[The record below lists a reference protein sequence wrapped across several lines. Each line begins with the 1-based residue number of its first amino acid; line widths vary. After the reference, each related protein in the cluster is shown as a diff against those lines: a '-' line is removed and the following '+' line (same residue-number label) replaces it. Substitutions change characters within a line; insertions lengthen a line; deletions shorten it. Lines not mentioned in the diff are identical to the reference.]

1 MRNKMS
7 DIEQEAKMISA
18 TIEWWQGEVSAVVER
33 LAILNEQEFR
43 DEEEIKKL
51 EKKLQFLY
59 CKGVS
64 EVKNVDK
71 FFRKLMSTFT

>member
-1 MRNKMS
+1 MS

-18 TIEWWQGEVSAVVER
+18 TIEWWQSEVSAVVER
-33 LAILNEQEFR
+33 LMILNEQEFR

-51 EKKLQFLY
+51 KKKLQFLY

-71 FFRKLMSTFT
+71 FFKKWDLDE

>member
-18 TIEWWQGEVSAVVER
+18 TIEWWHGEVSAVVER
-33 LAILNEQEFR
+33 LSILNEQEFK
-43 DEEEIKKL
+43 DEEEIEKL

-59 CKGVS
+59 GKGVS

-71 FFRKLMSTFT
+71 FFKKWDLDE

>member
-43 DEEEIKKL
+43 DEEEIEKL

-71 FFRKLMSTFT
+71 FFRKWDLDE

>member
-18 TIEWWQGEVSAVVER
+18 TIEWWHGEVSAVVER
-33 LAILNEQEFR
+33 LSILNEQEFK
-43 DEEEIKKL
+43 DEEEIEKL

-59 CKGVS
+59 GKGVS

-71 FFRKLMSTFT
+71 FFRKWDLDE

>member
-1 MRNKMS
+1 MS

-18 TIEWWQGEVSAVVER
+18 TIEWWQSEVSAVVER
-33 LAILNEQEFR
+33 LMILNEQEFR
-43 DEEEIKKL
+43 DEEEIEKL
-51 EKKLQFLY
+51 KKKLQFLY

-71 FFRKLMSTFT
+71 FFKKWDLDE

>member
-1 MRNKMS
+1 MS

-18 TIEWWQGEVSAVVER
+18 TIEWWHGEVSAVVER
-33 LAILNEQEFR
+33 LSILNEQEFK
-43 DEEEIKKL
+43 DEEEIEKL

-59 CKGVS
+59 GKGVS

-71 FFRKLMSTFT
+71 FFKKWDLDE

>member
-1 MRNKMS
+1 LRNKMS

-43 DEEEIKKL
+43 DEEEIEKL

-71 FFRKLMSTFT
+71 FFRKWDLDE

>member
-1 MRNKMS
+1 MS

-43 DEEEIKKL
+43 DEKEIEKL

-71 FFRKLMSTFT
+71 FFRKWDLDE

>member
-1 MRNKMS
+1 MS

-18 TIEWWQGEVSAVVER
+18 TIEWWQSEVSAVVER
-33 LAILNEQEFR
+33 LMILNEQEFR
-43 DEEEIKKL
+43 DEEEIEQLK
-51 EKKLQFLY
+51 KKLQFLY

-71 FFRKLMSTFT
+71 FFKKWDLDE

>member
-1 MRNKMS
+1 MS

-71 FFRKLMSTFT
+71 FFRKWDLDE

>member
-1 MRNKMS
+1 MS

>member
-1 MRNKMS
+1 LRNKMS

-71 FFRKLMSTFT
+71 FFRKWDLDE

>member
-18 TIEWWQGEVSAVVER
+18 TIEWWQSEVSAVVER
-33 LAILNEQEFR
+33 LMILNEQEFR
-43 DEEEIKKL
+43 DEEEIEKL
-51 EKKLQFLY
+51 KKKLQFLY

-71 FFRKLMSTFT
+71 FFKKWDLDD

>member
-1 MRNKMS
+1 MS

-18 TIEWWQGEVSAVVER
+18 TIEWWQSEVSAVVER
-33 LAILNEQEFR
+33 LMILNEQEFR
-43 DEEEIKKL
+43 DEEEIEKL
-51 EKKLQFLY
+51 KKKLQFLS

-71 FFRKLMSTFT
+71 FFKKWEKLRQF

>member
-18 TIEWWQGEVSAVVER
+18 TIEWWQSEVSAVVER
-33 LAILNEQEFR
+33 LMILNEQEFR
-43 DEEEIKKL
+43 DEEEIEKL
-51 EKKLQFLY
+51 KKKLQFLY

-71 FFRKLMSTFT
+71 FFRKWDLDE

>member
-18 TIEWWQGEVSAVVER
+18 TIEWWQSEVSAVVER
-33 LAILNEQEFR
+33 LSILNEQEFK
-43 DEEEIKKL
+43 DEEEIEKL

-59 CKGVS
+59 GKGVS

-71 FFRKLMSTFT
+71 FFKKWDLDE

>member
-71 FFRKLMSTFT
+71 FFRKWDLDE

>member
-1 MRNKMS
+1 MS

-43 DEEEIKKL
+43 DEEEIEKL

-71 FFRKLMSTFT
+71 FFRKWDLDE

>member
-1 MRNKMS
+1 MS

-18 TIEWWQGEVSAVVER
+18 TIEWWQSEVSAVVER
-33 LAILNEQEFR
+33 LMILNEQEFR
-43 DEEEIKKL
+43 DEEEIEKL
-51 EKKLQFLY
+51 KKKLQFLY

-71 FFRKLMSTFT
+71 FFRKWDLDE

>member
-18 TIEWWQGEVSAVVER
+18 TIEWWQSEVSAVVER
-33 LAILNEQEFR
+33 LMILNEQEFR
-43 DEEEIKKL
+43 DEEEIEKL
-51 EKKLQFLY
+51 KKKLQFLY

-71 FFRKLMSTFT
+71 FFKKWDLDE

>member
-18 TIEWWQGEVSAVVER
+18 TIEWWQSEVSAVVER
-33 LAILNEQEFR
+33 LMILNEQEFR
-43 DEEEIKKL
+43 DEEEIEKL

-71 FFRKLMSTFT
+71 FFRKWDLDE